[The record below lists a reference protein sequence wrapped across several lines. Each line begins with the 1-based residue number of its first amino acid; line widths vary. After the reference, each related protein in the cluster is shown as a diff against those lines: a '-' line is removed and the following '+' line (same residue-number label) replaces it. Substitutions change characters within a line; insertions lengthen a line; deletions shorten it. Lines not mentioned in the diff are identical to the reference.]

1 MITFFK
7 VATFQNYFIKK
18 LIIILKKLK
27 KENKKKNKY
36 QFPKSYMNVYTH
48 TWYDIIWYIFLFIYN
63 TTYMYDVN
71 QGSENYVHV

>member
-27 KENKKKNKY
+27 KENKKKTNISF
-36 QFPKSYMNVYTH
+36 QSH
-48 TWYDIIWYIFLFIYN
+48 T
-63 TTYMYDVN
+63 
-71 QGSENYVHV
+71 

>member
-1 MITFFK
+1 
-7 VATFQNYFIKK
+7 
-18 LIIILKKLK
+18 
-27 KENKKKNKY
+27 
-36 QFPKSYMNVYTH
+36 MNVYTH